1 MPAVSDAE
9 LVRRARAAIAVG
21 DMDTA
26 KRAAA
31 ELWARHQRQAFLASR
46 SVAAGDERDEVLG
59 HIGIRFTRWVYH
71 GKDEPRNMA
80 GLISQMAHYAAG
92 DVTRKE
98 AGEAPTIDD
107 IDAKG
112 DAGGDPLRHDG
123 DVGFDHLLDVDQI
136 ERLRVVLDEREQT
149 LVDLQLQEVPDAE
162 IAEAIGVKAN
172 NLHQIRFR
180 MMEKLRREAR
190 RQDDDAEVEG

>member
-46 SVAAGDERDEVLG
+46 GVARGDERDEVLG

-98 AGEAPTIDD
+98 AGEAPTKPNRAATWPLAS
-107 IDAKG
+107 DASWISTMGPRWLMPPPDQPASRQK
-112 DAGGDPLRHDG
+112 A
-123 DVGFDHLLDVDQI
+123 VG
-136 ERLRVVLDEREQT
+136 
-149 LVDLQLQEVPDAE
+149 
-162 IAEAIGVKAN
+162 
-172 NLHQIRFR
+172 
-180 MMEKLRREAR
+180 
-190 RQDDDAEVEG
+190 